1 MPYYYGID
9 WTYVVIVLPVL
20 ILAMIAQ
27 ANVSS
32 TFSKY
37 SKVKLYRSVTG
48 AEAARMILDR
58 HGLYNVTIEHVS
70 GQLTDHFDPRSN
82 VLRLSDSG
90 YGSDSAAAVGVAAHE
105 AGHAIQYAEGYTP
118 MRVRAAIIPACN
130 LGSKLALPLF
140 IIGLILSI
148 PALSYLGIAFFAL
161 AAVFQAVTLPVEYN
175 ASNRALKALED
186 SRRFNEAE
194 LKASKKVLNA
204 AALTYVAALAT
215 SLAQIFRLLIL
226 VGGSRNRRD

>member
-1 MPYYYGID
+1 MLYYYGID
-9 WTYVVIVLPVL
+9 WTYVVLVLPVM

-32 TFSKY
+32 TFTKY
-37 SKVKLYRSVTG
+37 SKVRLFHSVTG

-58 HGLYNVTIEHVS
+58 NGLYHVRIEHIS
-70 GQLTDHFDPRSN
+70 GDLTDHFDPKTN
-82 VLRLSDSG
+82 VLRLSDPVH
-90 YGSDSAAAVGVAAHE
+90 DATTAAAVGVAAHE

-118 MRVRAAIIPACN
+118 MRIRAAIIPACN
-130 LGSKLALPLF
+130 FGSKLAIPLF
-140 IIGLILSI
+140 IIGLLLSI
-148 PALSYLGIAFFAL
+148 PALSYAGIAFFSL

-175 ASNRALKALED
+175 ASNRALRALEEA
-186 SRRFNEAE
+186 RRFNEEE

-215 SLAQIFRLLIL
+215 SLVQILRLLIIA
-226 VGGSRNRRD
+226 GNSRRRD